1 MPDVLDI
8 LKSLTEPALGC
19 TEPGAVA
26 LAAAAASRAVG
37 GRVKRLGV
45 IVDNNVYKN
54 SMAVKIPGFDR
65 TGVAA
70 AAALGAVGG
79 NPALLL
85 QVLRDVDAAAASEA
99 ASLVDT
105 GAVTVTVQERAGR
118 LYIEVRVETS
128 SGEGLAVLDGGH
140 TRFVRLQANGRD
152 LDVGPAEAAATGH
165 SAELRDVS
173 IDRMLDM
180 VERMTPDET
189 DFVLAGM
196 EMNRSVAEEG
206 LEGRLGLGIGAA
218 IRDQIR
224 DGWYAD
230 DVAGWIRVYTAA
242 GADAR
247 MAGCP
252 KPVMNSSG
260 SGNQGLMITLSI
272 DTLARVKGYSA
283 DREARAIALA
293 HMVSAK
299 IKAHIGKLSAVC
311 GCTVAAA
318 TGTAAG
324 MALLLGG
331 DLQSVESA
339 IINMLGDI
347 TGEICD
353 GAKEG
358 CALKLATASAAA
370 LQAALLACR
379 GIRIPDNNGIVG
391 CNASETICNVGRI
404 SNPGM
409 IDTDR
414 VILEVMKNK
423 AESREVRG

>member
-1 MPDVLDI
+1 MPDVLSI

-26 LAAAAASRAVG
+26 LAAAAAGRAVG
-37 GRVKRLGV
+37 GRVIRLE
-45 IVDNNVYKN
+45 ITVDNNVYKN

-79 NPALLL
+79 NPALHL
-85 QVLRDVDAAAASEA
+85 QVLKDASAADAAEA
-99 ASLVDT
+99 AALLDA
-105 GAVTVTVQERAGR
+105 GAVKVTVDESAGR
-118 LYIEVRVETS
+118 LYISARVETS
-128 SGEGLAVLDGGH
+128 QGTGLAVLDGGH
-140 TRFVRLQANGRD
+140 TRFACLQANGK
-152 LDVGPAEAAATGH
+152 DVDHGRVESAATAQAVDLGGM
-165 SAELRDVS
+165 D
-173 IDRMLDM
+173 IGCMLHM
-180 VERMTPDET
+180 VDSMTPDEM
-189 DFVLAGM
+189 DYVLTGV
-196 EMNRSVAEEG
+196 EMNRLVAEEG
-206 LEGRLGLGIGAA
+206 LNGRLGLGIGAA
-218 IRDQIR
+218 IHDLIR
-224 DGWYAD
+224 EGWYSD
-230 DVAGWIRVYTAA
+230 DASSWVRAYTAA

-252 KPVMNSSG
+252 LPVMNSSG
-260 SGNQGLMITLSI
+260 SGNQGLLITLSI
-272 DTLARVKGYSA
+272 HALARKKGYSPEH
-283 DREARAIALA
+283 EAKAIALA
-293 HMVSAK
+293 HLVSAK

-324 MALLLGG
+324 MAWLLGC
-331 DLQSVESA
+331 DRYAVESA

-370 LQAALLACR
+370 LQAALLSQR
-379 GIRIPDNNGIVG
+379 GIRIPGNNGIVG
-391 CNASETICNVGRI
+391 CDASETICNVGRI

-409 IDTDR
+409 LHTDR
-414 VILEVMKNK
+414 VILEVMKDK
-423 AESREVRG
+423 AGIV